1 MCNWEF
7 QVHQKCKHLFLGSHW
22 MWQQMNPN
30 KHSRQTN
37 ELGKA
42 LQNHSNKAPDDL
54 HSPQPNLVFDTL
66 FITNDV
72 MYRLVIA

>member
-1 MCNWEF
+1 M
-7 QVHQKCKHLFLGSHW
+7 QAPLLGSHG

-37 ELGKA
+37 ELEKNA
-42 LQNHSNKAPDDL
+42 LQSHSNKAWDDL

>member
-1 MCNWEF
+1 M
-7 QVHQKCKHLFLGSHW
+7 QAPFLGSHG
-22 MWQQMNPN
+22 MWQQLNPN

-42 LQNHSNKAPDDL
+42 LQSHSKKARDDL
-54 HSPQPNLVFDTL
+54 HSPQRNLVFDAL

>member
-1 MCNWEF
+1 
-7 QVHQKCKHLFLGSHW
+7 
-22 MWQQMNPN
+22 
-30 KHSRQTN
+30 
-37 ELGKA
+37 LGKA